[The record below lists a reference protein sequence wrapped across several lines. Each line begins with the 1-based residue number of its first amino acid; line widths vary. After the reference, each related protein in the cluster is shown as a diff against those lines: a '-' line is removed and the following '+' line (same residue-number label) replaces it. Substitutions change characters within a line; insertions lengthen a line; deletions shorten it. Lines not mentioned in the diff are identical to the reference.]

1 MSKPGIK
8 EALRHLVA
16 AAEAL
21 NGKVH
26 VDHEDDLPLIEAF
39 RQAAVDA
46 RDALAVSAERK
57 AKKDGQ
63 GAGETPAGSGKP
75 DDAGVS
81 TGERVPDSRGENQ
94 GPASS

>member
-63 GAGETPAGSGKP
+63 G
-75 DDAGVS
+75 DAGGRKRKAAAS
-81 TGERVPDSRGENQ
+81 HNGHARR
-94 GPASS
+94 PAKRRRKTA